1 MLRQPSV
8 SVSAHRQA
16 LLAERARSMR
26 TLMTPSEATLWQ
38 AIRGNRL
45 GVAFRRQ
52 VVIGGCCIADF
63 AAPAVRLVVEVDGAY
78 HLGRATADARRDRRL
93 ERLGWRVVRIPA
105 EVVVGNLAAAVEVVR
120 GAVGATRG

>member
-1 MLRQPSV
+1 MLRQSSV

-26 TLMTPSEATLWQ
+26 TLMTPSEAALWQ

-52 VVIGGCCIADF
+52 VVVGGCCIADF
-63 AAPAVRLVVEVDGAY
+63 AATEVHLVVEVDGAY
-78 HLGRATADARRDRRL
+78 HVRRAAADARRDRRL

-105 EVVVGNLAAAVEVVR
+105 EVVFGDLLAAVEVVR
-120 GAVGATRG
+120 AAVGVAGG